1 MNTYQDTLDWLF
13 SQLPMYQRV
22 GGAAYKADLSNTWAL
37 MDQLNNPQDHFP
49 AVHIAG
55 TNGKGS
61 VSHMIASVLQT
72 AGYKVGLYTSP
83 HLSDFRERIRINGQ
97 MIAENEVVDFI
108 QTNREFFL
116 EGKFSFFEMTV
127 GMAFEHFRKH
137 MVDIAVVEVGM
148 GGRLDST
155 NVVNP
160 EVCAITN
167 IGFDH
172 MRFLGNTLPEI
183 AGEKAGIIK
192 AGVPVVIGEYQE
204 ETWPVFKQRT
214 NHLNAPLYRADQMIL
229 QSLESDLMG
238 SYQEFNKLTA
248 LAVLEILNRK
258 DWKIESND
266 IEQGL
271 LHVVANTGLM
281 GRWQLLG
288 TEPKII
294 CDTAHNKEGLQ
305 LVLKQLLNEDFEQ
318 LFIVLGTLADKDLD
332 SILPLFPKQAYYYFT
347 TPDMPR
353 ALSADKLMDQAIKF
367 GLRGEVVEQVVA
379 ALELAKRKAN
389 PKDLIFVGGST
400 FVVAEVL

>member
-137 MVDIAVVEVGM
+137 MVDIAVIEVGM

-204 ETWPVFKQRT
+204 ETWPVFKQRA
-214 NHLNAPLYRADQMIL
+214 NHLNAPLYRADQMKL
-229 QSLESDLMG
+229 KALESDLKG

-266 IEQGL
+266 IQQGL
-271 LHVVANTGLM
+271 LNVVANTGLM

-288 TEPKII
+288 TEPMII

-347 TPDMPR
+347 TPDIPR
-353 ALSADKLMDQAIKF
+353 ALSADNLMDKAEKF
-367 GLRGEVVEQVVA
+367 GLIGEVVEQVVS

>member
-137 MVDIAVVEVGM
+137 MVDIAVIEVGM

-347 TPDMPR
+347 TPDIPR

>member
-137 MVDIAVVEVGM
+137 MVDIAVIEVGM

-204 ETWPVFKQRT
+204 ETWPVFKQRA
-214 NHLNAPLYRADQMIL
+214 NHLNAPLYRADQMKL
-229 QSLESDLMG
+229 KALESDLKG

-266 IEQGL
+266 IQQGL
-271 LHVVANTGLM
+271 LNVVANTGLM

-288 TEPKII
+288 TEPMII

-347 TPDMPR
+347 TPDIPR
-353 ALSADKLMDQAIKF
+353 ALSADNLMDKAEKF
-367 GLRGEVVEQVVA
+367 GLKGEVVEQVVS

>member
-137 MVDIAVVEVGM
+137 MVDIAVIEVGM

-204 ETWPVFKQRT
+204 ETWPVFKQRA
-214 NHLNAPLYRADQMIL
+214 NHLNAPLYRADQMKL
-229 QSLESDLMG
+229 KALESDLKG

-347 TPDMPR
+347 TPDIPR

>member
-137 MVDIAVVEVGM
+137 MVDIAVIEVGM

-347 TPDMPR
+347 TPDIPR
-353 ALSADKLMDQAIKF
+353 ALSADNLMDKAEKF
-367 GLRGEVVEQVVA
+367 GLKGEVVEQVVS

>member
-137 MVDIAVVEVGM
+137 MVDIAVIEVGM

-204 ETWPVFKQRT
+204 ETWPVFKQRA
-214 NHLNAPLYRADQMIL
+214 NHLNAPLYRADQMKL
-229 QSLESDLMG
+229 KALESDLKG

-332 SILPLFPKQAYYYFT
+332 SILPLFPKQAYYYYT
-347 TPDMPR
+347 TPDIPR
-353 ALSADKLMDQAIKF
+353 ALSADNLMDKAEKF
-367 GLRGEVVEQVVA
+367 GLIGEVVEQVVS

>member
-137 MVDIAVVEVGM
+137 MVDIAVIEVGM

-204 ETWPVFKQRT
+204 ETWPVFKQRA
-214 NHLNAPLYRADQMIL
+214 NHLNAPLYRADQMKL
-229 QSLESDLMG
+229 KALESDLKG

-347 TPDMPR
+347 TPDIPR
-353 ALSADKLMDQAIKF
+353 ALSADNLMDKAEKF
-367 GLRGEVVEQVVA
+367 GLIGEVVEQVVS

>member
-1 MNTYQDTLDWLF
+1 MSTYQETLDWLF

-37 MDQLNNPQDHFP
+37 MSELNDPQDHFP

-61 VSHMIASVLQT
+61 VSHMVASVLQA

-83 HLSDFRERIRINGQ
+83 HLSDFRERIRINGE
-97 MIAENEVVDFI
+97 MIAEDEVLGFV
-108 QTNREFFL
+108 QTNKKFFL
-116 EGKFSFFEMTV
+116 EGQFSFFEMTV
-127 GMAFEHFRKH
+127 GMAFDHFRKH
-137 MVDIAVVEVGM
+137 KVDIAVVEVGM

-172 MRFLGNTLPEI
+172 MRFLGDTLAKI

-192 AGVPVVIGEYQE
+192 RGVPVVIGQYQS
-204 ETWPVFKQRT
+204 ETWPVFRGIANQFD
-214 NHLNAPLYRADQMIL
+214 APIYLADQM
-229 QSLESDLMG
+229 DLKTFETDLKG
-238 SYQEFNKLTA
+238 AYQQFNLLTA
-248 LAVLEILNRK
+248 TAIIEILSRRN
-258 DWKIESND
+258 WKIERVN

-271 LHVVANTGLM
+271 LNVVANTGLM

-288 TEPKII
+288 AEPKII
-294 CDTAHNKEGLQ
+294 CDTAHNKEGLE
-305 LVLKQLLNEDFEQ
+305 LVIEQLLSEDYEQ
-318 LFIVLGTLADKDLD
+318 LYIVLGTLADKDLD
-332 SILPLFPKQAYYYFT
+332 SILPLFPKDAYYYFT
-347 TPDMPR
+347 TPDIPR
-353 ALSADKLMDQAIKF
+353 ALPAIELMEQAENF
-367 GLRGEVVEQVVA
+367 GLKGEVVEPVVT
-379 ALELAKRKAN
+379 ALDFAKQRAN
-389 PKDLIFVGGST
+389 PQDFIFVGGST